1 VAGSPLIPRAPLIA
15 AGAFGAPL
23 SPARVAAALA
33 RGLAAG
39 GVGECDICL
48 LPASRAD
55 LEALRATLG
64 ELHFDA
70 RLHRAR
76 AVIVA
81 ERRLDERT
89 LQRSTSFEVATR
101 ARQSGVPAYAVTAHN
116 GLDAFDARLLD
127 LQAIFVAAAPRA
139 LAATGAELARLL

>member
-1 VAGSPLIPRAPLIA
+1 MIPRTPLIA
-15 AGAFGAPL
+15 AGAFAAPL

-39 GVGECDICL
+39 GVEECDACP
-48 LPASRAD
+48 LPDAGGD
-55 LEALRATLG
+55 PEALRAAL
-64 ELHFDA
+64 EDLHFDA

-89 LQRSTSFEVATR
+89 LQQSAAFEIATR

-127 LQAIFVAAAPRA
+127 LQLILVAASTRT
-139 LAATGAELARLL
+139 LAARGAELAQLL